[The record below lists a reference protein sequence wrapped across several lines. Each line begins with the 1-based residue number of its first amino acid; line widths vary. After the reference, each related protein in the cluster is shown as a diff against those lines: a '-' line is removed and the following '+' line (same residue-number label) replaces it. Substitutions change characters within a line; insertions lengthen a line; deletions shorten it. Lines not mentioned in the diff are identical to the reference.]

1 MEFTNTNIKIM
12 IVVSIIVIFIC
23 AVFIYG
29 VFNHVSVHEKRDLK
43 IAKRMLNNKIS
54 KKNKK
59 KFLCWSGV

>member
-1 MEFTNTNIKIM
+1 M

-59 KFLCWSGV
+59 K

>member
-59 KFLCWSGV
+59 K